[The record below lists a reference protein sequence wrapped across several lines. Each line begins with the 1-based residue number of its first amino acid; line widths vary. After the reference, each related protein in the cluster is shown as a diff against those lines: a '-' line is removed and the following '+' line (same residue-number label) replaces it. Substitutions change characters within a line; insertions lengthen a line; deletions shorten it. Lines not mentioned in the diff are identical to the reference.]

1 MEILKSIHI
10 DMINSRAE
18 KVFDFEFSKILD
30 GLEKLAC
37 QNNIVDYLYY
47 EDTASHKYRHNIN
60 IKTTTEGSEGAIYI
74 GWQHNSAKTNDSKAY
89 DLKIEVNPS
98 KTFVDK
104 ITYHDLFMACPKK
117 YRDSID
123 KIKNVTDPYE
133 VFYEAERPADYYVY
147 HLLGQIIGAKVWR
160 VIEFDVAFD
169 VECPIN
175 QIICLPRQGRSM
187 NLIHGTRYYGTH
199 HKDMYLK
206 IYDKAKERK
215 EKANKDIGGVLTR
228 LEFTIRPNNG
238 NGILYR
244 DLSSYIIDFNKYY
257 SIAVLNESKLKDD
270 VKGWVLCCTHGLMQF
285 KDLNQRNR
293 KKTIECIENNLLTF
307 DFNAL
312 LSSKFDSVMS
322 PIREWCYY
330 SANDRK
336 PFVDENGDFIDD
348 FMKRLVYQNN
358 CQWERYVTNVKK

>member
-74 GWQHNSAKTNDSKAY
+74 GWQHNSAKTNGSKAY